1 MESQERLSKLSRFVA
16 SLDPKAQV
24 KDSWHILCSCGT
36 TVKFNHE
43 YGVARYQEHLRHK
56 RCGLHKG
63 QLGITTFFKPEG

>member
-36 TVKFNHE
+36 TVKLNHE
-43 YGVARYQEHLRHK
+43 YGVARYQEHDTSDVGYIKVNL
-56 RCGLHKG
+56 
-63 QLGITTFFKPEG
+63 E